1 MISVAVRQRS
11 CGKVMFSQVLSTT
24 GGGSTS
30 GPMSLPE
37 VGISSTRS
45 LPGVSMSK
53 GWVLAPQT
61 RTLGGG
67 YSYLSTFKTEQYKH
81 YGYSAVNHQDL
92 LYQTVSTEHP

>member
-24 GGGSTS
+24 GGTS
-30 GPMSLPE
+30 GPMSFPE
-37 VGISSTRS
+37 VGISGTRS

-61 RTLGGG
+61 RTSGGVATH
-67 YSYLSTFKTEQYKH
+67 S
-81 YGYSAVNHQDL
+81 
-92 LYQTVSTEHP
+92 

>member
-24 GGGSTS
+24 EGGTS
-30 GPMSLPE
+30 GPMSFPE
-37 VGISSTRS
+37 VGMSGTRS

-67 YSYLSTFKTEQYKH
+67 YSHLSTFK
-81 YGYSAVNHQDL
+81 N
-92 LYQTVSTEHP
+92 